1 MSLHILSGGT
11 ALSAFRIER
20 LRASLAAHAPGVT
33 GLQAMEFFMVDA
45 DGVDEAALCRLLDA
59 TTAALPTADAMLYV
73 VPRIGT
79 LSPWASKATDIAK
92 VCGLAGVKRVERG
105 RLYLLDGVK
114 ALPAAALA
122 DLHDPM
128 TESVLTAAADLQ
140 HVFASGARRG
150 LRTVDVLA
158 GGRKALVNANR
169 DWGLALSAD
178 EIDYLINHYSGAG
191 KNPTDAELMMFAQVN
206 SEHCRHKI
214 FNAEFTVDGA
224 VQPDSL
230 FGMIKLTYKAAPEG
244 VLSAYKDN
252 ASVIEGHQAMR
263 FFPEADRQWREHAEA
278 VHILMKVETH
288 NHPTGISPAPGAAT
302 GSGGEIRD
310 EAATGRGGRPKAG
323 LSGFTVSNLRIPGFV
338 QPWEASPEEASFKW
352 KDGPVGA
359 AAPAPAPTV
368 PGTVS
373 PAHLGKPARIAS
385 ALQIMLDGPIGAA
398 SYSNE
403 FGRPVLNGYFRT
415 YEQLLPDG
423 SMRGYHKPIMIA
435 GGYGNIRGQHVEKLA
450 VVEGAALIVLGGPA
464 MLIGLGGGAASSM
477 ATGASSAELDFASVQ
492 RANPELERRC
502 QEVVDQCWALGEAN
516 PILSIHDVGAGGI
529 SNALPEL
536 VHADDRG
543 GHFKLR
549 DVISADGALSPME
562 IWCNESQERYVL
574 AIAPESVA
582 VIKAMCERERCP
594 FAVVGTATAVQQLIV
609 EDTLDCSLTVDMPM
623 PVLLGKP
630 PKMQRSTTRRGPV
643 VAPLTYPPAGDAAQ
657 KAFIKSA
664 AERVLKLPTVASKQ
678 FLITIGDRT
687 VGGLTVRDQMVG
699 PWQTPVAD
707 VAVTATGFEATTG
720 EAMAMGERPTI
731 ALLDAAASGRMAVA
745 ESVLN
750 IAAAHITKLSDIRL
764 SANWMAACGQGDEDA
779 RLFDAVEAI
788 GRELCPALGIAIP
801 VGKDSLSMKSVW
813 QDSGETRTQTSPLSL
828 VITAFAPVADVR
840 KTLTPQLK
848 AEAASRLMLVDL
860 GAGKNRLGGSA
871 LAQVFGA
878 VGDTA
883 PDLDDPARLK
893 AAFDWLQ
900 AMNAAGKLLAYHDRS
915 DGGLFAT
922 LCEMAFAGRSGID
935 VALDALGPDPVAALF
950 NEELGFVVQLRAA
963 DVDAAVA
970 SVRAAGLHAGLI
982 GESSADEK
990 ITITH
995 GGKTV
1000 FSDEVQTL
1008 YRNWAE
1014 TSHRIASLRDN
1025 PDCTREEFDIAGDM
1039 ADPGITV
1046 KLTFDPSAP
1055 IAAAHVAK
1063 RPKVAVLREQGVNGQ
1078 VEMAYGFH
1086 AAGFD
1091 AVDVHMSDILEGRVQ
1106 LADFAGFAA
1115 AGGFS
1120 YGDVLGAGLGWARS
1134 ILFNTR
1140 ARDAFESFLAKDD
1153 RFALGVCNG
1162 CQMMAALKGIVPG
1175 AESWPAFRRNRS
1187 EQFEARWSMVE
1198 LTDSRSMFFQG
1209 MAGTRMP
1216 IAVAHGEG
1224 RAEFA
1229 NTADQAA
1236 LEAAGGV
1243 AMRYIDNR
1251 GRVATRYPAN
1261 PNGSPAGIASVTNAD
1276 GRVTILMPH
1285 PERTIAGVSG
1295 SFWPKAWDG
1304 KTPWFRMFQNARGF
1318 AR

>member
-11 ALSAFRIER
+11 ALSPFRIER

-33 GLQAMEFFMVDA
+33 GLRAVEFFMVDA
-45 DGVDEAALCRLLDA
+45 DEVDSAALCKLLDA
-59 TTAALPTADAMLYV
+59 TTAELPTADAMLYV

-79 LSPWASKATDIAK
+79 LSPWSSKATDIAK
-92 VCGLAGVKRVERG
+92 VCGLNGVKRVERG
-105 RLYLLDGVK
+105 RLYLLSGLDGVK

-128 TESVLTAAADLQ
+128 TESVLTASADLQ
-140 HVFASGARRG
+140 HVFATGTRRS

-158 GGRKALVNANR
+158 GGREALVNANR

-178 EIDYLINHYSGAG
+178 EIDYLVAHYTGAA

-230 FGMIKLTYKAAPEG
+230 FGMIKLTYKASPEG

-252 ASVIEGHQAMR
+252 ASVIEGHEAMR
-263 FFPEADRQWREHAEA
+263 FFPEADRQWREHREP

-338 QPWEASPEEASFKW
+338 QPWEQ
-352 KDGPVGA
+352 D
-359 AAPAPAPTV
+359 
-368 PGTVS
+368 
-373 PAHLGKPARIAS
+373 LGKPARIAS

-450 VVEGAALIVLGGPA
+450 VVEGAKLIVLGGPA

-549 DVISADGALSPME
+549 DVLSADAALSPME

-582 VIKAMCERERCP
+582 VLAAMCERERCP
-594 FAVVGTATAVQQLIV
+594 FAVVGTATVEQQLIV
-609 EDTLDCSLTVDMPM
+609 EDTLDGNRPVDMPM

-731 ALLDAAASGRMAVA
+731 ALLNAAASGRMAVA

-750 IAAAHITKLSDIRL
+750 IAAANITKLSDIRL

-813 QDSGETRTQTSPLSL
+813 QQDGETKVQTSPLSL

-893 AAFDWLQ
+893 AAFGWLQ

-915 DGGLFAT
+915 DGGLFVT

-970 SVRAAGLHAGLI
+970 SARAAGLHAGLI

-990 ITITH
+990 ITITF
-995 GGKTV
+995 GAKTV

-1025 PDCTREEFDIAGDM
+1025 PDCTREEFDSAGDM

-1055 IAAAHVAK
+1055 VAAAHIGK

-1134 ILFNTR
+1134 ILFNAR
-1140 ARDAFESFLAKDD
+1140 ARDTFEGFLAKDD

-1175 AESWPAFRRNRS
+1175 AEAWPAFRRNRS

-1198 LTDSRSMFFQG
+1198 LTDSKSMFFQG

-1224 RAEFA
+1224 RAEFGNA
-1229 NTADQAA
+1229 ADQVV

-1304 KTPWFRMFQNARGF
+1304 KTPWFRMFQNARAF
-1318 AR
+1318 AK

>member
-1 MSLHILSGGT
+1 
-11 ALSAFRIER
+11 
-20 LRASLAAHAPGVT
+20 
-33 GLQAMEFFMVDA
+33 MV
-45 DGVDEAALCRLLDA
+45 
-59 TTAALPTADAMLYV
+59 
-73 VPRIGT
+73 
-79 LSPWASKATDIAK
+79 
-92 VCGLAGVKRVERG
+92 
-105 RLYLLDGVK
+105 
-114 ALPAAALA
+114 
-122 DLHDPM
+122 
-128 TESVLTAAADLQ
+128 
-140 HVFASGARRG
+140 
-150 LRTVDVLA
+150 
-158 GGRKALVNANR
+158 
-169 DWGLALSAD
+169 
-178 EIDYLINHYSGAG
+178 
-191 KNPTDAELMMFAQVN
+191 
-206 SEHCRHKI
+206 
-214 FNAEFTVDGA
+214 
-224 VQPDSL
+224 
-230 FGMIKLTYKAAPEG
+230 
-244 VLSAYKDN
+244 
-252 ASVIEGHQAMR
+252 
-263 FFPEADRQWREHAEA
+263 
-278 VHILMKVETH
+278 
-288 NHPTGISPAPGAAT
+288 
-302 GSGGEIRD
+302 
-310 EAATGRGGRPKAG
+310 
-323 LSGFTVSNLRIPGFV
+323 
-338 QPWEASPEEASFKW
+338 
-352 KDGPVGA
+352 
-359 AAPAPAPTV
+359 
-368 PGTVS
+368 
-373 PAHLGKPARIAS
+373 
-385 ALQIMLDGPIGAA
+385 
-398 SYSNE
+398 
-403 FGRPVLNGYFRT
+403 
-415 YEQLLPDG
+415 
-423 SMRGYHKPIMIA
+423 
-435 GGYGNIRGQHVEKLA
+435 
-450 VVEGAALIVLGGPA
+450 VLGGPA

-502 QEVVDQCWALGEAN
+502 QEVVDQCWALGEDN

-549 DVISADGALSPME
+549 DVQSADPALSPME

-582 VIKAMCERERCP
+582 VIQAMCERERCP

-609 EDTLDCSLTVDMPM
+609 EDSDGTRPVDMPM
-623 PVLLGKP
+623 PLLLGKP
-630 PKMQRSTTRRGPV
+630 PKMQRVTTRKPAIY
-643 VAPLTYPPAGDAAQ
+643 APLDYPLSPRERAGVRDAGDSNAPAATDGAPSSQ
-657 KAFIKSA
+657 PFSRGEKGLKAFIKDA

-720 EAMAMGERPTI
+720 EAMAMGERPMI

-745 ESVLN
+745 EAVLN
-750 IAAAHITKLSDIRL
+750 IAAAHISKLSDIRL

-813 QDSGETRTQTSPLSL
+813 KDGVCQDTGETKTQTSPLSL

-883 PDLDDPARLK
+883 PDLDDPMRLK

-900 AMNAAGKLLAYHDRS
+900 TMNAQGKLLAYHDRS

-950 NEELGFVVQLRAA
+950 NEELGFVVQLKLA

-970 SVRAAGLHAGLI
+970 SARAAGLYAGLI
-982 GESSADEK
+982 GEASADEK
-990 ITITH
+990 ISIHH
-995 GGKTV
+995 GGKIV
-1000 FSDEVQTL
+1000 FSNEVQTL

-1025 PDCTREEFDIAGDM
+1025 PDCTREEFDTAGDM
-1039 ADPGITV
+1039 ADPGLSV
-1046 KLTFDPSAP
+1046 RLSFEPSVAP
-1055 IAAAHVAK
+1055 GLPPAGLVYGSAIQGTSVSALQASPRIGK

-1106 LADFAGFAA
+1106 LDGFAGFAA

-1134 ILFNTR
+1134 ILFNER
-1140 ARDAFESFLAKDD
+1140 ARDEFQRFLAKDD

-1175 AESWPAFRRNRS
+1175 AEAWPAFRRNRS

-1198 LTDSRSMFFQG
+1198 LTDSRSLFFQG

-1216 IAVAHGEG
+1216 IAIAHGEG
-1224 RAEFA
+1224 RAEFGNA
-1229 NTADQAA
+1229 ADQAA
-1236 LEAAGGV
+1236 LEAAGGI

-1261 PNGSPAGIASVTNAD
+1261 PNGSPAGIAAVTNAD

-1295 SFWPKAWDG
+1295 SFWPQACDG
-1304 KTPWFRMFQNARGF
+1304 KTPWFRMFQNARAF

>member
-1 MSLHILSGGT
+1 MTLHILTGGT
-11 ALSAFRIER
+11 ALSPFRIER
-20 LRASLAAHAPGVT
+20 LRAGLAVHASGVT
-33 GLQAMEFFMVDA
+33 GLRAVEFFMVDVQ
-45 DGVDEAALCRLLDA
+45 DDNGGVDEAALCQLLEA
-59 TTAALPTADAMLYV
+59 TTDPLPTADSALYI

-79 LSPWASKATDIAK
+79 LSPWSSKATDIAR
-92 VCGLAGVKRVERG
+92 VCGLDGVRRIERG

-114 ALPAAALA
+114 TLPAAALA

-128 TESVLTAAADLQ
+128 TESVLTAAAGLQ
-140 HVFASGARRG
+140 HVFATGTRRS
-150 LRTVDVLA
+150 LRSVDVLA
-158 GGRKALVNANR
+158 GGRDALVKANR
-169 DWGLALSAD
+169 DWGLALSND
-178 EIDYLINHYSGAG
+178 EIDYLVAHYSGAG

-230 FGMIKLTYKAAPEG
+230 FGMIKLTYKASPEG

-263 FFPEADRQWREHAEA
+263 FFPEADRVWKEHREP

-338 QPWEASPEEASFKW
+338 QPWEQ
-352 KDGPVGA
+352 D
-359 AAPAPAPTV
+359 
-368 PGTVS
+368 
-373 PAHLGKPARIAS
+373 LGKPERIAS
-385 ALQIMLDGPIGAA
+385 SLQIMLDGPIGAA

-415 YEQLLPDG
+415 YEQQLPDG
-423 SMRGYHKPIMIA
+423 SLRGYHKPIMIA

-450 VVEGAALIVLGGPA
+450 VVEGAKLVVLGGPA

-477 ATGASSAELDFASVQ
+477 ATGASTAELDFASVQ

-502 QEVVDQCWALGEAN
+502 QEVVDQCWALGAAN

-549 DVISADGALSPME
+549 DVISADAALSPME

-582 VIKAMCERERCP
+582 VIQAMCERERCP

-609 EDTLDCSLTVDMPM
+609 EDTLDGNRPVDMPM

-643 VAPLTYPPAGDAAQ
+643 VAPLAYPPAGDTAQ

-707 VAVTATGFEATTG
+707 VAVTATGFESTTG

-731 ALLDAAASGRMAVA
+731 ALLNAAASARMAVA

-750 IAAAHITKLSDIRL
+750 IAAANIAKLSDIRL

-779 RLFDAVEAI
+779 RLYDAVEAI

-813 QDSGETRTQTSPLSL
+813 QEAGETKTQTSPLSL

-878 VGDTA
+878 VGDVA

-900 AMNAAGKLLAYHDRS
+900 AMNAEGRLLAYHDRS
-915 DGGLFAT
+915 DGGLFVT

-950 NEELGFVVQLRAA
+950 NEELGFVVQLRSA

-970 SVRAAGLHAGLI
+970 SARAAGLHAGLI

-990 ITITH
+990 ISITH

-1025 PDCTREEFDIAGDM
+1025 PDCTREEFDSAGDM

-1055 IAAAHVAK
+1055 VAAAHLAK

-1106 LADFAGFAA
+1106 LSHFVGFAA

-1134 ILFNTR
+1134 ILFNAR
-1140 ARDAFESFLAKDD
+1140 ARDAFEGFLAKDD

-1175 AESWPAFRRNRS
+1175 AEHWPAFRRNRS

-1198 LTDSRSMFFQG
+1198 LTDSRSLFFQG

-1224 RAEFA
+1224 RAQFA
-1229 NTADQAA
+1229 NATDQAA

-1285 PERTIAGVSG
+1285 PERTIAGVTG

-1304 KTPWFRMFQNARGF
+1304 KTPWFRMFQNARAF
-1318 AR
+1318 AK

>member
-11 ALSAFRIER
+11 ALSPFRIER
-20 LRASLAAHAPGVT
+20 LRASLAAHAPGVS
-33 GLQAMEFFMVDA
+33 GLRAVEFFMVDA
-45 DGVDEAALCRLLDA
+45 EGVDEAALCQLLDA
-59 TTAALPTADAMLYV
+59 TTAALPTADSALYV

-79 LSPWASKATDIAK
+79 LSPWSSKATDIAK

-114 ALPAAALA
+114 TLPAAALA

-128 TESVLTAAADLQ
+128 TESVLTSAADLQ
-140 HVFASGARRG
+140 HVFATGARRS

-158 GGRKALVNANR
+158 GGREALVNANR

-178 EIDYLINHYSGAG
+178 EIDYLVAHYTGAG

-230 FGMIKLTYKAAPEG
+230 FGMIKLTYKASPEG

-252 ASVIEGHQAMR
+252 ASVIEGHEAMR
-263 FFPEADRQWREHAEA
+263 FFPEADRQWREHREP

-338 QPWEASPEEASFKW
+338 QPWEQ
-352 KDGPVGA
+352 D
-359 AAPAPAPTV
+359 
-368 PGTVS
+368 
-373 PAHLGKPARIAS
+373 LGKPARIAS

-415 YEQLLPDG
+415 YEQQLPDG

-450 VVEGAALIVLGGPA
+450 VVEGAKLVVLGGPA

-549 DVISADGALSPME
+549 DVLSADAALSPME

-582 VIKAMCERERCP
+582 VIQAMCERERCP
-594 FAVVGTATAVQQLIV
+594 FAVVGTATVEQQLIV
-609 EDTLDCSLTVDMPM
+609 EDTLDGNRPVDMPM

-630 PKMQRSTTRRGPV
+630 PKMQRTTTRRGPV
-643 VAPLTYPPAGDAAQ
+643 AAPLAYPPAGDAAQ

-731 ALLDAAASGRMAVA
+731 ALLNAAASGRMAVA

-750 IAAAHITKLSDIRL
+750 IAAANITKLSDIRL

-813 QDSGETRTQTSPLSL
+813 QQDGETKVQTSPLSL

-878 VGDTA
+878 VGDVA

-900 AMNAAGKLLAYHDRS
+900 AMNTAGKLLAYHDRS

-950 NEELGFVVQLRAA
+950 NEELGFVVQLRSA

-970 SVRAAGLHAGLI
+970 SARAAGLHAGLI

-1025 PDCTREEFDIAGDM
+1025 PDCTREEFDGAGDM

-1055 IAAAHVAK
+1055 VAAAHIGK

-1106 LADFAGFAA
+1106 LSHFAGFAA

-1134 ILFNTR
+1134 ILFNAR
-1140 ARDAFESFLAKDD
+1140 ARDAFEGFLAKDD

-1175 AESWPAFRRNRS
+1175 AEAWPAFRRNRS

-1198 LTDSRSMFFQG
+1198 LTESKSMFFQG

-1224 RAEFA
+1224 RAEFGNA
-1229 NTADQAA
+1229 ADQAA

-1261 PNGSPAGIASVTNAD
+1261 PNGSPAGIASVTNRD

-1304 KTPWFRMFQNARGF
+1304 KTPWFRMFQNARAF
-1318 AR
+1318 AK